1 MRPTCK
7 CHGLP
12 MFQNGYWPD
21 GRKSWRCRE
30 RKRRANLKYERRL
43 AQERDLAFI
52 AKLQKELHGTA

>member
-1 MRPTCK
+1 MRPNCE

-30 RKRRANLKYERRL
+30 RKRRSNLKYERKKAHL
-43 AQERDLAFI
+43 NDLVTI
-52 AKLQKELHGTA
+52 AILKKELHGSA

>member
-1 MRPTCK
+1 
-7 CHGLP
+7 